1 MQKNIYYSIFFSDQE
16 LETKGLP
23 KQARGYHWLDC
34 GALQCAILTTIKKN
48 EFKIQMTVTAF
59 KNETMRCFDNDN
71 KSFEKNDV
79 LSLVIIFTTC
89 RNISF

>member
-1 MQKNIYYSIFFSDQE
+1 
-16 LETKGLP
+16 
-23 KQARGYHWLDC
+23 
-34 GALQCAILTTIKKN
+34 
-48 EFKIQMTVTAF
+48 MTVTAF